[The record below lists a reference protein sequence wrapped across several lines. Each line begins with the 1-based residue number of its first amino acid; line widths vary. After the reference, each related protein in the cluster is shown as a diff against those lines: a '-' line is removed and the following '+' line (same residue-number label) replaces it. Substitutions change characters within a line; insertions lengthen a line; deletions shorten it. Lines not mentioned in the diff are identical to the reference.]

1 MTRSKITLN
10 EKKERQ
16 KKDKEKIMIE
26 EVISNDY
33 DIFETLDKFIANIVP
48 NLKIILSENFETTI

>member
-33 DIFETLDKFIANIVP
+33 DIVETLDKFIANIVP